1 MSLGSAL
8 EDVQPLHPSNVRF
21 IPSPDARVTLMNLP
35 KEQSHLNGLVAT
47 VLSQA
52 SAKSSSGAIKV
63 LLRPQQHVM
72 RLLHPKPAS
81 DPPPSSS

>member
-47 VLSQA
+47 VLVQA

-63 LLRPQQHVM
+63 PLPPAACACCSQNQAAPDRP
-72 RLLHPKPAS
+72 L
-81 DPPPSSS
+81 SSS